1 MEKLKEMKVEWK
13 VGDIIK
19 GNLVIARIHEWAKWK
34 DLEVINKKTGKKG
47 TLRITNYAKS
57 PDNWIVRKP
66 MNNLKL
72 KPTGMNGVY
81 TTR

>member
-47 TLRITNYAKS
+47 TLRITNHIKT
-57 PDNWIVRKP
+57 KP
-66 MNNLKL
+66 INNIK
-72 KPTGMNGVY
+72 
-81 TTR
+81 